1 MINVEE
7 WFMIRDLARQGLSIT
22 DMAYRLGCD
31 RKTVRKYLAHPDQP
45 RYKGRPPQPSKL
57 DPFKPYVHERL
68 ERGVF
73 NCEVLYRELCRRGYE
88 GKKTILRD
96 YVYPHRRAARHQAC
110 VRFETAPGQQGQVDW
125 GSFGT
130 LWHEGRKRRLYC
142 FALTLGYSRALY
154 AEFTV
159 SSGMM
164 AFLRCHL
171 NAFSELGGVPEHLLH
186 DNQKT
191 VVHSHDPG
199 GAHLWNARYL
209 DFADHYGFVPRLCRP
224 YRAQTKGKVESGIK
238 YIRRNF
244 WPSCPDVNGLDALNE
259 ALRHW
264 LAEVANVRVHGTT
277 HEVPRVRLAQEP
289 LRALSAVP
297 YDLSMVST
305 RRSSKDG
312 FISYGGN
319 RYSVPAGQALSQL
332 TVRETPA
339 GCLEVYAG
347 LECVARHDL
356 VAGRHQNIV
365 DPAHFEAL
373 WQALRERQDA
383 AHILLSGPRLGP
395 EVSEPQV
402 EVRSLDFYEALAR
415 GEV

>member
-22 DMAYRLGCD
+22 DIAYRMGCD
-31 RKTVRKYLAHPDQP
+31 RKTVRKYLAYPDQP
-45 RYKGRPPQPSKL
+45 RSPARAPQASKL
-57 DPFKPYVHERL
+57 DPFKSYVQQRL
-68 ERGVF
+68 DQGVF
-73 NCEVLYRELCRRGYE
+73 NCEVLYRELCQHGYD
-88 GKKTILRD
+88 GKPTILRD
-96 YVYPHRRAARHQAC
+96 YVRPRRQAARQQAC
-110 VRFETAPGQQGQVDW
+110 VRFETPPGQQGQVDW

-130 LWHEGRKRRLYC
+130 LWHEGRQRRLYC

-164 AFLRCHL
+164 AFLRCHI

-209 DFADHYGFVPRLCRP
+209 DFADHYGFVARLCRP
-224 YRAQTKGKVESGIK
+224 YRAQTKGKVESSIK

-244 WPSCPDVNGLDALNE
+244 WPSCPDVNGLDTLNE

-264 LAEVANVRVHGTT
+264 LAEVANVRLHGTT
-277 HEVPRVRLAQEP
+277 HEMPRVRLTRES
-289 LRALSAVP
+289 LRPMSVSP

-312 FISYGGN
+312 FISYSGN
-319 RYSVPAGQALSQL
+319 RYSVPSGHALSQL
-332 TVRETPA
+332 TVRETPE
-339 GCLEVYAG
+339 GRLEIDAG

-356 VAGRHQNIV
+356 ASGRHQSIV

-373 WQALRERQDA
+373 WQAFKERSDPDQ
-383 AHILLSGPRLGP
+383 ILLAGPRLGR

-402 EVRSLDFYEALAR
+402 EVRSLQLYEALIKGDA
-415 GEV
+415 